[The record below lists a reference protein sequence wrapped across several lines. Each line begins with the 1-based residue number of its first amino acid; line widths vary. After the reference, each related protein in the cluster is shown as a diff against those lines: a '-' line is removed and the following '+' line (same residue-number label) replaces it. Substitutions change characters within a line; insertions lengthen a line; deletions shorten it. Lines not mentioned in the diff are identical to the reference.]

1 MTRNLSKTALTCGLF
16 FLPMLPVAVQA
27 DVSPEQFNLLMTA
40 ANKDGGKDFD
50 TLVELLIAAHPDDA
64 QEIIQVAEGIRPAS
78 PAPPVK
84 EPTSTITAAEGT
96 IFSDDGAAQFSKYIL
111 PGWDKEIELNVLYAT
126 GNASQRSFG
135 AATKFTRETGPF
147 QQTVASYFD
156 YNNSNSVTNQRR
168 YGVSYKNDYDVSE
181 ISYVTGFAS
190 FEGDS
195 FGAFNKRFTLNGGYG
210 VRAFDNETFKWNLEA
225 GPAVLITKQESIED
239 YETIVA
245 AYASSVFTW
254 NINDRSDFENAT
266 KIFVGSQVV
275 VENRTD
281 YTIKVSG
288 ALSGKLSL
296 DVLYNRNAPIDRRN
310 KDVIT
315 RVGFLYD
322 F

>member
-1 MTRNLSKTALTCGLF
+1 MTTKFCKTALTIGLF
-16 FLPMLPVAVQA
+16 CLPMLPLAVKA
-27 DVSPEQFNLLMTA
+27 DVTPEQFNLLMTA

-50 TLVELLIAAHPDDA
+50 TLVSILIAAHPEDA
-64 QEIIQVAEGIRPAS
+64 EEINRVAAEIRPAPVEP
-78 PAPPVK
+78 PA
-84 EPTSTITAAEGT
+84 EPEPSTVTAAEGT
-96 IFSDDGAAQFSKYIL
+96 IFSDDGAAQFSKYFL
-111 PGWDKEIELNVLYAT
+111 PGWEKEIEINALYAT
-126 GNASQRSFG
+126 GNTSQRSFG
-135 AATKFTRETGPF
+135 TATKFSREAGPF
-147 QQTVASYFD
+147 QQTVATYFD

-168 YGVSYKNDYDVSE
+168 YGISYKNDYSIND

-210 VRAFDNETFKWNLEA
+210 VRALDNETFKWNLEA
-225 GPAVLITKQESIED
+225 GPAALITKQEAVED
-239 YETIVA
+239 YETVLT
-245 AYASSVFTW
+245 AYASSVFSW

-266 KIFVGSQVV
+266 KVFVGNQVV

-296 DVLYNRNAPIDRRN
+296 DVLYNRDAPIDR
-310 KDVIT
+310 KKTDVIT
-315 RVGFLYD
+315 RVGLLYD